1 MLVLNMDNI
10 VECYWCVLYDLACSV
25 LWCFACATS
34 SGQSTWKPSWALGES
49 QCCSLASWC
58 RRSTR
63 SSRQRTASA
72 VSSCSCKMFQD
83 VSRTLVGHGSERMA
97 KAVKSF
103 RQFRTKCI
111 QATVYL
117 SEDAFSSLSS
127 GMLSKATFCV
137 TQRPEAW
144 QKQVTMILPY
154 FTNVRQQHLKARL
167 VISVAADSCSSF
179 YHTAAGV
186 WFACKFRKANDQPR
200 LFPRNTRHRMHA
212 TAPSIRRLDPVCV
225 HDVPF

>member
-1 MLVLNMDNI
+1 MLQP
-10 VECYWCVLYDLACSV
+10 
-25 LWCFACATS
+25 LWARHHCAPGS
-34 SGQSTWKPSWALGES
+34 QAEPLESRNVVALPVGAEEAHGAPDS
-49 QCCSLASWC
+49 AL
-58 RRSTR
+58 
-63 SSRQRTASA
+63 RQVCHRVPA
-72 VSSCSCKMFQD
+72 VSRCFQD
-83 VSRTLVGHGSERMA
+83 IGWTLVRMDGQGA

-103 RQFRTKCI
+103 RQFWTKCI

-117 SEDAFSSLSS
+117 EDAFSSLSS

-144 QKQVTMILPY
+144 QKQVTMILPH

-167 VISVAADSCSSF
+167 VISVAAGSCSSF